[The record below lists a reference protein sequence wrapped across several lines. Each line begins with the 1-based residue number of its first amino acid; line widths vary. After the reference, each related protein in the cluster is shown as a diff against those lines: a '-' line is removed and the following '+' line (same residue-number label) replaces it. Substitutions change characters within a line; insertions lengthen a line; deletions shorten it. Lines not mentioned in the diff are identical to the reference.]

1 MPYNVKKHVI
11 RVQGGREYLPVAY
24 RLVWFR
30 DEHPDWGIDTKPILL
45 DAEKGIA
52 VFQAA
57 IHNPEGRLMSS
68 GTKMESARNFGDFV
82 EKAETGAIG
91 RALGVLGYG
100 TQFAPEFD
108 ERDRLVDSPVSSGTA
123 TEIAGEPRSVSA
135 QPVEIQTPAL
145 CGECS
150 RPLTR
155 GQAELSAAHYG
166 RPLCPRHQ
174 PRGAAVGGRG

>member
-1 MPYNVKKHVI
+1 MPFNVKKHLI

-30 DEHPDWGIDTKPILL
+30 DEHPDWGIDTHPVSV
-45 DAEKGIA
+45 DVEKGIA

-57 IHNPEGRLMSS
+57 IHNSEGRLMSS
-68 GTKMESARNFGDFV
+68 GTKMETARNFGDFV

-108 ERDRLVDSPVSSGTA
+108 ERDRLVDTPVAPHPPTA
-123 TEIAGEPRSVSA
+123 PLAEPRPIPVGAPTSA
-135 QPVEIQTPAL
+135 ST
-145 CGECS
+145 CGTCA
-150 RPLTR
+150 RPLTK
-155 GQAELSAAHYG
+155 GQADFSAARYG
-166 RPLCPRHQ
+166 RALCPAHQ
-174 PRGAAVGGRG
+174 PRTQA

>member
-1 MPYNVKKHVI
+1 MPFNVKKHLI

-30 DEHPDWGIDTKPILL
+30 DEHPDWGIDTHPVSV
-45 DAEKGIA
+45 DVEKGIA

-57 IHNPEGRLMSS
+57 IHNSEGRLMSS
-68 GTKMESARNFGDFV
+68 GTKMETARNFGDFV

-108 ERDRLVDSPVSSGTA
+108 ERDRLVDTPVVRQESPAAGVESRPVPGPLPGGGAASTCGT
-123 TEIAGEPRSVSA
+123 
-135 QPVEIQTPAL
+135 
-145 CGECS
+145 CS
-150 RPLTR
+150 RPLTK
-155 GQAELSAAHYG
+155 GQADFSAARYG
-166 RPLCPRHQ
+166 RALCPAHQ
-174 PRGAAVGGRG
+174 PRA